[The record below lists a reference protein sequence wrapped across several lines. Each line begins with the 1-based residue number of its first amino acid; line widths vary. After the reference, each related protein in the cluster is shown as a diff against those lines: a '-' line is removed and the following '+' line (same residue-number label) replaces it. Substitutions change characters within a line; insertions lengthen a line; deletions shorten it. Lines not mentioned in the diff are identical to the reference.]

1 MSTINL
7 LILGD
12 IVGRPGRN
20 ALKAKLPEL
29 KEKYQP
35 DLVIANAENLAHGF
49 GVNEKVLT
57 EMENLGIDFFTS
69 GNHIFKT
76 TDDLQ
81 KLFSKHKLI
90 RPANYPEDTPGPG
103 YRLVEVGTTKILI
116 INLMGRVFI
125 QDKYPETIFQNPF
138 KTLDDILMETKNLKP
153 DIIVV
158 DFHAEATSE
167 KKSLGAYADGRV
179 SLVFGTHTHV
189 QTSDDYIMPEG
200 TGYIT
205 DIGMVGVEHSSLG
218 MEFDN
223 IVKTF
228 VSETKLPKV
237 IPPHGI
243 CLINGISVKIDVGTK
258 KTIQIE
264 KIKEYQEV

>member
-1 MSTINL
+1 MATFNV

-12 IVGRPGRN
+12 IVGRPGRQ
-20 ALKAKLPEL
+20 ALIAKLPEL

-35 DLVIANAENLAHGF
+35 DLIIANAENLAHGF
-49 GVNEKVLT
+49 GVNEKVLS
-57 EMENLGIDFFTS
+57 EMEKIGIDFFTS

-81 KLFSKHKLI
+81 KLFAKHNLI
-90 RPANYPEDTPGPG
+90 RPANYPPETPGPG
-103 YRLVEVGTTKILI
+103 YKLLEIGTTKILI

-125 QDKYPETIFQNPF
+125 QEKYPDIKFQNPF
-138 KTLDDILMETKNLKP
+138 KVLDDLLMETKSLKP
-153 DIIVV
+153 DVIIVDV
-158 DFHAEATSE
+158 HAEATSE

-179 SLVFGTHTHV
+179 SLVFGTHTHI

-205 DIGMVGVEHSSLG
+205 DIGMVGIEHSSLG
-218 MEFDN
+218 MNFDN
-223 IVKTF
+223 IIKTF
-228 VSETKLPKV
+228 VSETKLPKT
-237 IPPHGI
+237 ISTHGI
-243 CLINGISVKIDVGTK
+243 CLINGIFAKINTRTG
-258 KTIQIE
+258 KTENIE